1 MERRQ
6 QMNWQRLVIGATTFA
21 LIGVF
26 HPQGK
31 FFLPC

>member
-1 MERRQ
+1 
-6 QMNWQRLVIGATTFA
+6 MNWQRLVIGATAFA

-31 FFLPC
+31 SFIPC

>member
-1 MERRQ
+1 
-6 QMNWQRLVIGATTFA
+6 MNWQRLVIGATAFA

-31 FFLPC
+31 LFLPC

>member
-6 QMNWQRLVIGATTFA
+6 QMNWQRLVIGATAFA

-26 HPQGK
+26 RPQGK
-31 FFLPC
+31 CFLP

>member
-1 MERRQ
+1 
-6 QMNWQRLVIGATTFA
+6 MNWQRLVIGATAFA

-26 HPQGK
+26 HSQGK

>member
-6 QMNWQRLVIGATTFA
+6 QLNWQSLVIGAAAFV
-21 LIGVF
+21 LIDVF

-31 FFLPC
+31 FFLP

>member
-1 MERRQ
+1 
-6 QMNWQRLVIGATTFA
+6 MNWQRLVIGAATFV

-26 HPQGK
+26 HSQGK

>member
-1 MERRQ
+1 
-6 QMNWQRLVIGATTFA
+6 MNWQRLVIGATDFA

>member
-6 QMNWQRLVIGATTFA
+6 QMNWQSLVIGATAFA

-31 FFLPC
+31 SFIP

>member
-1 MERRQ
+1 
-6 QMNWQRLVIGATTFA
+6 MNWQRLVIGAATFA

>member
-1 MERRQ
+1 
-6 QMNWQRLVIGATTFA
+6 MNWQRLVIGATTFA

>member
-1 MERRQ
+1 
-6 QMNWQRLVIGATTFA
+6 MNWQSLVIGATAFA

>member
-6 QMNWQRLVIGATTFA
+6 QMHWQRLVIGAAAFA

-26 HPQGK
+26 QPQGK
-31 FFLPC
+31 FFLP